1 MKYTYQLAHYIFAL
15 CIAKMISNGHTFPYH
30 IDIGMDT
37 DSTCRTDNPALA
49 AANAVCFC
57 DLLIK
62 CRHYLCI
69 CSTVSKINGIDIL
82 HIVAHSYTV
91 TAKDTFIRI
100 PDNSMGT
107 GVDRLLLS
115 YIFKTDL
122 MNTHAMSQFLQ
133 MTFSTLDTGSTIS
146 AVGR

>member
-1 MKYTYQLAHYIFAL
+1 
-15 CIAKMISNGHTFPYH
+15 
-30 IDIGMDT
+30 MDT